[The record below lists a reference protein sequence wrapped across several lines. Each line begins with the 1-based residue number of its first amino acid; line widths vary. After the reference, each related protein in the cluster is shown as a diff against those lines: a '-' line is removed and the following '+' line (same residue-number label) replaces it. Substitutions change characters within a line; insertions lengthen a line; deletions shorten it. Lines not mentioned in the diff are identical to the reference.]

1 MRWLCTQRVVCGAQ
15 IEASRRRGMEQ
26 KWWTLIAVCVGI
38 FMLLIDIT
46 VVNVALPQIQR
57 SLHSSFSDLQWVVNA
72 YALTLAALLLTA
84 GALADLFGRRR
95 VFAIGLVLFTAA
107 SLVCGLSGT
116 ALTLNLARA
125 VQGVGGAIMLA
136 TSLAL
141 IAQAFRGRDRG
152 TAFAA
157 YGAVIGAA
165 VAVGPLVGGALTSG
179 LGWRW
184 IFFVNVPIGIA
195 AAFLTLT
202 QVAESRDPDATGV
215 DWLGLTTFSGALFLF
230 VYALTQGND
239 RGWGSAAILGS
250 LAGSAAL
257 LGVFGVGELRQQRP
271 MFDLTLLR
279 RPAFAGASLV
289 GFTLS
294 ASMYSLF
301 LFLTLYIQN
310 VLGYGP
316 FQAGLRFLPLTVLLF
331 AVAPI
336 SGRLTV
342 RVPIR
347 LILALG
353 LLLVAVGLAL
363 MSGLAAASGWTHLLP
378 GFIVAGIGVGVINP
392 ALASTAVGVVPHNRS
407 GMASG
412 INGTFRQVGIVT
424 GIAALGAIFQH
435 EVATRTQA
443 PLAHSGALGAIVRAT
458 HGQLA
463 STYASGSTGRLAQT
477 LPPGLR
483 DALVRSFHTAFTGAL
498 NEILLIA
505 AVVAL
510 AGAIGAIVLVRGSD
524 FIAADTGAA
533 ASAVAA

>member
-1 MRWLCTQRVVCGAQ
+1 
-15 IEASRRRGMEQ
+15 MEQ

-84 GALADLFGRRR
+84 GSLADLLGRKR
-95 VFAIGLVLFTAA
+95 VFATGLILFTAS
-107 SLVCGLSGT
+107 SLVCGLSST
-116 ALTLNLARA
+116 ALMLNLARA
-125 VQGVGGAIMLA
+125 AQGVGGAIMLA

-141 IAQAFRGRDRG
+141 IAQAFRGSDRG
-152 TAFAA
+152 AAFAA

-184 IFFVNVPIGIA
+184 IFFVNVPIGVA
-195 AAFLTLT
+195 AVFLTIA
-202 QVAESRDPDATGV
+202 QVSESRDPGATRV
-215 DWLGLTTFSGALFLF
+215 DWLGLTTFSGSLFLF
-230 VYALTQGND
+230 VYALIQGNGK
-239 RGWGSAAILGS
+239 GWGSTEILGC
-250 LAGSAAL
+250 LAGSVVLFAAFL
-257 LGVFGVGELRQQRP
+257 IGELRQERP

-310 VLGYGP
+310 VLGYAP
-316 FQAGLRFLPLTVLLF
+316 FQAGLRFLPLTILLF
-331 AVAPI
+331 VVAPI

-342 RVPIR
+342 IVPIR
-347 LILALG
+347 LILAVG
-353 LLLVAVGLAL
+353 LVLVAGGLAL
-363 MSGLAAASGWTHLLP
+363 MSGLSAGSAWTHLLP

-392 ALASTAVGVVPHNRS
+392 ALASTAVAVVPHSRS

-435 EVATRTQA
+435 EVSTRT
-443 PLAHSGALGAIVRAT
+443 LAALTRSGELAAVVRGTHGAL
-458 HGQLA
+458 Q
-463 STYASGSTGRLAQT
+463 STFASGSTGRLAQA
-477 LPPGLR
+477 LAPRLR
-483 DALVRSFHTAFTGAL
+483 DALDGEIVMHTVGAP
-498 NEILLIA
+498 
-505 AVVAL
+505 
-510 AGAIGAIVLVRGSD
+510 
-524 FIAADTGAA
+524 A
-533 ASAVAA
+533 ASAA

>member
-1 MRWLCTQRVVCGAQ
+1 MAQ
-15 IEASRRRGMEQ
+15 SIRRRGMEQ

-84 GALADLFGRRR
+84 GALADLVGRKR

-125 VQGVGGAIMLA
+125 VQGIGGAIMLA

-195 AAFLTLT
+195 AVFVTLT
-202 QVAESRDPDATGV
+202 QVSESRDPEATGV
-215 DWLGLTTFSGALFLF
+215 DWFGLTTFSGALFLF
-230 VYALTQGND
+230 VYALIQGND
-239 RGWGSAAILGS
+239 KGWGSTEILGC
-250 LAGSAAL
+250 LAGSVAL
-257 LGVFGVGELRQQRP
+257 LGAFLVGELRQERP
-271 MFDLTLLR
+271 MFDLSLLR

-342 RVPIR
+342 RIPVR
-347 LILALG
+347 LILAVG
-353 LLLVAVGLAL
+353 LLLVAVGLVL
-363 MSGLAAASGWTHLLP
+363 MGGLGAGSAWTHLLP
-378 GFIVAGIGVGVINP
+378 GFIVAGIGVGLINP
-392 ALASTAVGVVPHNRS
+392 ALASTAVGVVPHRRS

-435 EVATRTQA
+435 EVSTRTLATLARAGQA
-443 PLAHSGALGAIVRAT
+443 GAVVRDT
-458 HGQLA
+458 GGHLQ
-463 STYASGSTGRLAQT
+463 STFASGSTGRLAQT
-477 LPPGLR
+477 LPPRLR
-483 DALVRSFHTAFTGAL
+483 DALVSSFHSAFAGAL

-505 AVVAL
+505 AAVAL

-524 FIAADTGAA
+524 FISADTAAAVGAA
-533 ASAVAA
+533 PG

>member
-1 MRWLCTQRVVCGAQ
+1 
-15 IEASRRRGMEQ
+15 MEQ

-84 GALADLFGRRR
+84 GSLADLLGRKR
-95 VFAIGLVLFTAA
+95 VFATGLVLFTAS
-107 SLVCGLSGT
+107 SLVCGLSST
-116 ALTLNLARA
+116 ALMLNLARA
-125 VQGVGGAIMLA
+125 AQGIGGAIMLA

-141 IAQAFRGRDRG
+141 IAQAFRGSDRG

-195 AAFLTLT
+195 AVFLTIA
-202 QVAESRDPDATGV
+202 QVSESSDPGAKSV

-230 VYALTQGND
+230 VYALIQGNAK
-239 RGWGSAAILGS
+239 GWGSTEILGCF
-250 LAGSAAL
+250 AGSVVLFAAFL
-257 LGVFGVGELRQQRP
+257 IGELRQERP

-294 ASMYSLF
+294 ASMYALF

-310 VLGYGP
+310 VLGYAP
-316 FQAGLRFLPLTVLLF
+316 FQAGLRFLPLTILLF
-331 AVAPI
+331 VVAPI

-342 RVPIR
+342 IVPVR
-347 LILALG
+347 LILAVG
-353 LLLVAVGLAL
+353 LALVAGGLAL
-363 MSGLAAASGWTHLLP
+363 MSGLSAGSAWTHLLP

-392 ALASTAVGVVPHNRS
+392 ALASTAVAVVPPSRS

-435 EVATRTQA
+435 EVSTRT
-443 PLAHSGALGAIVRAT
+443 LAALARSGQLGAVVRGTHGAL
-458 HGQLA
+458 Q
-463 STYASGSTGRLAQT
+463 STFASGSTGRLAQA
-477 LPPGLR
+477 LAPRPR
-483 DALVRSFHTAFTGAL
+483 HALVDSFDTAFAGAL

-505 AVVAL
+505 AAVAL
-510 AGAIGAIVLVRGSD
+510 LGAIGALVLVRRSD
-524 FIAADTGAA
+524 FITAEPV
-533 ASAVAA
+533 ASPVAA